1 MMNCESCNS
10 KRLLEVMAHCRD
22 CCVMSFNRVEHN
34 GYVPYDLNLGGGD
47 DVEFTV
53 CLDCGKIQG
62 LSKWPDP
69 EFSMK

>member
-1 MMNCESCNS
+1 MEY
-10 KRLLEVMAHCRD
+10 KGK
-22 CCVMSFNRVEHN
+22 EHQ
-34 GYVPYDLNLGGGD
+34 GYVPDDLGLGGSD

-69 EFSMK
+69 DFSKE

>member
-1 MMNCESCNS
+1 MSCDNCNS
-10 KRLLEVMAHCRD
+10 ERLLSVMAHCSD
-22 CCVMSFNRVEHN
+22 CCVMNYKEHEHE
-34 GYVPYDLNLGGGD
+34 GYVPYDLGLGGGD

-69 EFSMK
+69 EFSIK

>member
-1 MMNCESCNS
+1 MNCESCNS
-10 KRLLEVMAHCRD
+10 TRLLEVMAHCSDR
-22 CCVMSFNRVEHN
+22 CVMSFNGVEYD

-69 EFSMK
+69 QFATQ